1 MPSHTRIVRLQL
13 DLSFAA
19 ASRMMKLM
27 RLVWSRPSGA
37 GPPSW

>member
-13 DLSFAA
+13 AFSFAA

-27 RLVWSRPSGA
+27 RLVWSEPSAA